1 MWGDDADEVGR
12 KDQSWVNLRPGL
24 AVQIEYDRTEYEM
37 AGPEDEV
44 DAKLTG
50 QVRVTRD
57 RIFEAD
63 FLIDSLT
70 GERKD

>member
-1 MWGDDADEVGR
+1 MA
-12 KDQSWVNLRPGL
+12 RP
-24 AVQIEYDRTEYEM
+24 D
-37 AGPEDEV
+37 DEV

-50 QVRVTRD
+50 RVRITRD